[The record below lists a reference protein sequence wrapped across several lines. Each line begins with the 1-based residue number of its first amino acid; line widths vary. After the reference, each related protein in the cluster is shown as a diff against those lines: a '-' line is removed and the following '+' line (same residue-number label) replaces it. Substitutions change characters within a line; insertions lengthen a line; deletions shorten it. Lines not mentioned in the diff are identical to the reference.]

1 MKPGSRLPSA
11 IMGPRFSSAQLLA
24 APPVTVAVDASVLA
38 AQTDGL
44 LLVVRAGHTRR
55 DRIAQAQ
62 ELLERFRVN
71 LLGAVFTDAPE
82 GGLLTGY

>member
-1 MKPGSRLPSA
+1 MVGWD
-11 IMGPRFSSAQLLA
+11 
-24 APPVTVAVDASVLA
+24 APPVPAAVEASVKPA
-38 AQTDGL
+38 KK
-44 LLVVRAGHTRR
+44 AGMVLGARPGHHRR

-62 ELLERFRVN
+62 ELLERFRVR